1 MIGMT
6 AVITGIPLAA
16 TLQGLRWENIVSCV
30 VGRGTTTTSMT
41 STAPP
46 IAPGSIPVVRTTTSG
61 FVALARCLEF

>member
-30 VGRGTTTTSMT
+30 VGRGITTSL
-41 STAPP
+41 
-46 IAPGSIPVVRTTTSG
+46 TTSVPPSVSTSIRIIRSLTTG